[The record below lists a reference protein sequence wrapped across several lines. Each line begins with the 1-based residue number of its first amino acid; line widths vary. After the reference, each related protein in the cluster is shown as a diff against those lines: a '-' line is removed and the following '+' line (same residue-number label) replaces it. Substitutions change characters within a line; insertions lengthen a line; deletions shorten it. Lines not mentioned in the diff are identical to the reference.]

1 MWSGFVRQAD
11 LEACSDEQLLGLYA
25 RGELAA
31 MGVLVGR
38 YQKPLFTFLVRMN
51 GDRARAEDLLQEA
64 FLRMIEHAET
74 FEGSSRLKT
83 WLYRIARN
91 LCIDEM
97 RRQRHRRHASMDA
110 EQASDDERTLHDRI
124 AANAPHSDRTAVS
137 HQLSQSMLAA
147 IERLPDDQREVFLLR
162 QVHALQFKEIAEIT
176 AVSENTV
183 KSRMRYALERLQD
196 ALAEYRDYAEELR

>member
-1 MWSGFVRQAD
+1 MRQAD
-11 LEACSDEQLLGLYA
+11 LEACSDEQLVGLYA
-25 RGELAA
+25 RGELSA
-31 MGVLVGR
+31 MGVLVAR

-74 FEGSSRLKT
+74 FEGSARLKT

-97 RRQRHRRHASMDA
+97 RRQRHRRHASLDA
-110 EQASDDERTLHDRI
+110 EQSSEDERTLHDRI
-124 AANAPHSDRTAVS
+124 AASAPQSDRTAVS
-137 HQLSQSMLAA
+137 HQLSQSMVSA
-147 IERLPDDQREVFLLR
+147 IGRLPDDQREVFLLR